1 MESLESDV
9 ATRGERITEL
19 EEKLRAE
26 IAAGED
32 RAQGYR
38 EDLEAAAS
46 RVDSLA
52 GKTVAG
58 LSFTPRL
65 CDLSCCFV
73 CTYGHSRTVAG
84 AEHCR

>member
-1 MESLESDV
+1 MWRVQAQSLERDAVTTS
-9 ATRGERITEL
+9 AERIVEL

-26 IAAGED
+26 VAAGED

-52 GKTVAG
+52 GQSPLPTSSSPLVTWCVAKCA
-58 LSFTPRL
+58 S
-65 CDLSCCFV
+65 
-73 CTYGHSRTVAG
+73 
-84 AEHCR
+84 

>member
-1 MESLESDV
+1 MTSAKTIS
-9 ATRGERITEL
+9 EL
-19 EEKLRAE
+19 QEKLRVE

-52 GKTVAG
+52 GKRHLNTIHV
-58 LSFTPRL
+58 
-65 CDLSCCFV
+65 
-73 CTYGHSRTVAG
+73 
-84 AEHCR
+84 

>member
-1 MESLESDV
+1 M
-9 ATRGERITEL
+9 ATRTERIAEL

-32 RAQGYR
+32 RAHDYR

-52 GKTVAG
+52 GKTMAG
-58 LSFTPRL
+58 LSFI
-65 CDLSCCFV
+65 
-73 CTYGHSRTVAG
+73 SRHVV
-84 AEHCR
+84 